1 MKNLCNV
8 MMNLNSPS
16 NGLGGQLRPPPQQ
29 FNMPPAHTLAPY
41 FAAHFG
47 PHVMAA
53 AQAASAASFSTTPVM
68 TSPVNSGHGMN
79 MSPGHLSSS
88 GSSSGNSTGNSL
100 GNSSITSASTIS
112 SPEAEM
118 DKMNKGEKMTRSHQY
133 KKVRKIIS
141 LLETALQTETVF
153 CPSTS
158 EGFVN
163 LDFLLFHENVN
174 KNLQQNETDFR

>member
-1 MKNLCNV
+1 MLRIDLSINYWKLLASNYIPKKDRISKVWKNLMNNLCNV

-79 MSPGHLSSS
+79 MSSGHLSSS

-100 GNSSITSASTIS
+100 GNNSSIASSTSTLS

-133 KKVRKIIS
+133 KKVRKI
-141 LLETALQTETVF
+141 
-153 CPSTS
+153 TS
-158 EGFVN
+158 
-163 LDFLLFHENVN
+163 FL
-174 KNLQQNETDFR
+174 

>member
-68 TSPVNSGHGMN
+68 TSPVNSGHSMN
-79 MSPGHLSSS
+79 MSSGHLSSS

-100 GNSSITSASTIS
+100 GNNSTASTIS

-133 KKVRKIIS
+133 KKVRKASYS
-141 LLETALQTETVF
+141 LIYRKMSYIEANFYL
-153 CPSTS
+153 
-158 EGFVN
+158 
-163 LDFLLFHENVN
+163 
-174 KNLQQNETDFR
+174 